1 MKSTDPL
8 YLDCSHNPTSERYG
22 LIRPNDNC
30 FYIIDSNFEVLK
42 NVQLVMMKHE
52 FLAITYI
59 DHFFDFIPKT
69 QMLVDKYQID
79 SLTQSHNNHVARA
92 GISLNDKTKINSIQR
107 SINNDNCFLFGMSP
121 MTMRSYTMDLNHF
134 RLHDN
139 IIQHTSKPKTFD
151 DDVCSKLFLLRRIL
165 YVTHSI
171 HEYLLE
177 FARLQERISTN
188 GLTMYKKHF
197 KDLNPSDNKFSSII
211 DREIAIDASRFE
223 TIDAFIKTVHGFIN
237 NIDLNSTIPTI
248 ITEFCKTLEDLEKTT
263 YTNTPS
269 LVRSYE
275 AHRIVTILTDDLMT
289 ILNHE

>member
-1 MKSTDPL
+1 MESNNPL
-8 YLDCSHNPTSERYG
+8 YFDCAYNPTRERYG

-52 FLAITYI
+52 FLAIAYI

-79 SLTQSHNNHVARA
+79 SLTRAHIKHVSRA
-92 GISLNDKTKINSIQR
+92 NISLNCKTKINSIQR

-121 MTMRSYTMDLNHF
+121 VTMRSYTMDLNHF

-139 IIQHTSKPKTFD
+139 IIQHTSKSKAFD

-177 FARLQERISTN
+177 FARLQERISTD
-188 GLTMYKKHF
+188 GLNIYKKHF
-197 KDLNPSDNKFSSII
+197 KDLNPSDNKFSNII

-223 TIDAFIKTVHGFIN
+223 TINAFIKTVHLFIN
-237 NIDLNSTIPTI
+237 DIDLNSTISKI
-248 ITEFCKTLEDLEKTT
+248 IIDFCETLKDLEKIT
-263 YTNTPS
+263 YDNTPS
-269 LVRSYE
+269 LIRSYE
-275 AHRIVTILTDDLMT
+275 AYRIVAILTEDLMT